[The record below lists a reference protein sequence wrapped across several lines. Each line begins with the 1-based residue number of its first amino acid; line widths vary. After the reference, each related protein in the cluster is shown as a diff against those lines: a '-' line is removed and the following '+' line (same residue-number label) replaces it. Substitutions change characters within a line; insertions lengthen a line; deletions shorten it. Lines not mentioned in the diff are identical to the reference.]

1 MIEGRNLRFD
11 IRRSAGATEQ
21 MRPFAKELVELK
33 PDLIVAATTPAVA
46 ALMQESQTVPIVF
59 VQVVDPL
66 SSGFI
71 SNLARPGGNITGFVT
86 FEFSMGGKW
95 LETLKQ
101 VAPRV
106 NRVALIF
113 HPQTAPFSE
122 SFVRVIEAAAPSLA
136 LETVAM
142 PVRDSGDLEGAVSA
156 FARSPGGGVIVLPD
170 MFNTVHRDTLV
181 GLAERYR
188 LPAVYP
194 FRYYAMSGGL
204 ISDGVDTSDL
214 YRRSASYVDRIL
226 KGGKPGELPIQT
238 PTKFELVIN
247 LKTAKGLGLE
257 VPPTL
262 LARADEVIE

>member
-1 MIEGRNLRFD
+1 MQFDQLNRREFITLLGSAEFAWPLVARAQQPDAMRRIGVLMGIAEGDPEGQARIASFQQGLQELGWIEGRNLRFD

-122 SFVRVIEAAAPSLA
+122 SFVRVIEAAL
-136 LETVAM
+136 
-142 PVRDSGDLEGAVSA
+142 
-156 FARSPGGGVIVLPD
+156 
-170 MFNTVHRDTLV
+170 
-181 GLAERYR
+181 
-188 LPAVYP
+188 
-194 FRYYAMSGGL
+194 
-204 ISDGVDTSDL
+204 
-214 YRRSASYVDRIL
+214 RSARTGQSV
-226 KGGKPGELPIQT
+226 EL
-238 PTKFELVIN
+238 
-247 LKTAKGLGLE
+247 G
-257 VPPTL
+257 
-262 LARADEVIE
+262 